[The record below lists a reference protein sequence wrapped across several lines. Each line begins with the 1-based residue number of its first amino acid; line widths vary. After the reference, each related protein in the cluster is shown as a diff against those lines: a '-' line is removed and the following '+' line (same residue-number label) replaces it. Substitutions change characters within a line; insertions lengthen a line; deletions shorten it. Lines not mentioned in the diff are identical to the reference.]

1 MLPEISDNDDDDR
14 EERADEKPVVVVVKS
29 GDLTAEEANAF
40 KKQKD
45 EGNEQSNFFKLLRS
59 MCDITRCRE

>member
-1 MLPEISDNDDDDR
+1 MLPEISDDDER

-29 GDLTAEEANAF
+29 GDLTAEEADAF

-45 EGNEQSNFFKLLRS
+45 EGNEQSNFFKLLRPI
-59 MCDITRCRE
+59 CDITWCRD